1 VSRRTA
7 LAAGLAALTLVG
19 LQAVAPTAVAQ
30 TWPVKPIR
38 FVFPWPAGGADVVP
52 RVLAELLTEDLGQ
65 NVLLD
70 NRPGA
75 GGTVGTALVAK
86 APADG
91 YTLLVSDMS
100 SHAIAGALHRN
111 LPFDGLKDFAP
122 VALAASSPMLLVAN
136 PAANVKT
143 VADLVAL
150 AKAKPGKIA
159 YASSGNGA
167 ITHLAAERL
176 RRLAGID
183 LVHVPYKGSAPAVA
197 AVLAGDTA
205 IAFSTV
211 PPVLGHARAGKLVP
225 IGVSLAGEL
234 PQLPGVPAIAASV
247 PGFSMGLHQGVLAPA
262 GTPESV
268 ITRLHAGIASAMQHP
283 RMVEAMRANAMQ
295 PNVLA
300 PAAFRAFLERESASW
315 TALVREVGLTVD

>member
-1 VSRRTA
+1 MSRRA
-7 LAAGLAALTLVG
+7 AIAAAGLAAFTLLG
-19 LQAVAPTAVAQ
+19 LPAATTAVAQ
-30 TWPVKPIR
+30 TWPAKPIR

-52 RVLAELLTEDLGQ
+52 RVLAELMTEDLGQ

-100 SHAIAGALHRN
+100 SHAIAGALHRS
-111 LPFDGLKDFAP
+111 LPYDGLKDFAP
-122 VALAASSPMLLVAN
+122 VALAASSPMLLVAT
-136 PAANVKT
+136 PAANVKS

-150 AKAKPGKIA
+150 AKAKPGQIA

-176 RRLAGID
+176 RRLAGIE
-183 LVHVPYKGSAPAVA
+183 LIHVPYKGSAPAVA
-197 AVLAGDTA
+197 GVLAGDTA

-234 PQLPGVPAIAASV
+234 PQLPGVPPIATSV

-262 GTPESV
+262 GTPEPV
-268 ITRLHAGIASAMQHP
+268 ITRLHASIAAAMQHP

-300 PAAFRAFLERESASW
+300 PAAFRAFLERESAAW
-315 TALVREVGLTVD
+315 TTLVREVGLTVD